1 MPEEILRAV
10 RDHGLEYDRYPD
22 PNCRA
27 LRRALAAREGVPEE
41 WLVFGNGAADLIVR
55 LAMAVKPR
63 QALVPAPTFSE
74 YEAAVKLAGGET
86 RRFFLDGSRGYRVTA
101 DYAGALRPG
110 DEMVFLCN
118 PNNPTGSLAEPG
130 TVAATLEACS
140 RVGAVLV
147 VDECFLPFTD
157 GPSCKGLLQEYPNL
171 IVLRAFTK
179 LYAMAGLRL
188 GYLLCSGGDLVGRI
202 AAWGQCWSVST
213 PAQAA
218 GLAALSLPDWEET
231 DPPVSSHRASQGGRQ
246 APGAGLSGV
255 PFRQPAS
262 CCSGGTET
270 LWDQAMERGVMLRAC
285 GNFPRLGYRL
295 LPHRPQAGSLKTRL
309 CWRSW
314 RRQEET
320 HGKSNHDSG
329 DHLQRGKELPGGG
342 AVPDFCPGRLPGGP
356 L

>member
-1 MPEEILRAV
+1 MSLDPHGGNIYAYDGVKLDFSVNLNPLGMPEEILQAV

-101 DYAGALRPG
+101 DYAGAVRPG

-140 RVGAVLV
+140 RVGAVLWW
-147 VDECFLPFTD
+147 T
-157 GPSCKGLLQEYPNL
+157 S
-171 IVLRAFTK
+171 
-179 LYAMAGLRL
+179 
-188 GYLLCSGGDLVGRI
+188 
-202 AAWGQCWSVST
+202 
-213 PAQAA
+213 
-218 GLAALSLPDWEET
+218 
-231 DPPVSSHRASQGGRQ
+231 
-246 APGAGLSGV
+246 
-255 PFRQPAS
+255 AS
-262 CCSGGTET
+262 CP
-270 LWDQAMERGVMLRAC
+270 LRT
-285 GNFPRLGYRL
+285 G
-295 LPHRPQAGSLKTRL
+295 LPARD
-309 CWRSW
+309 CCRSI
-314 RRQEET
+314 
-320 HGKSNHDSG
+320 
-329 DHLQRGKELPGGG
+329 PI
-342 AVPDFCPGRLPGGP
+342 
-356 L
+356 

>member
-1 MPEEILRAV
+1 MSLDPHGGNIYAYDGVKLDFSVNLNPLGMPEEILQAV

-101 DYAGALRPG
+101 DYAGAVRPG

-147 VDECFLPFTD
+147 VDECFLPFTE

-171 IVLRAFTK
+171 IVIRAFTK

-188 GYLLCSGGDLVGRI
+188 GYLLCSGGDLAGRI

-213 PAQAA
+213 PAQVA
-218 GLAALSLPDWEET
+218 GLAALSLPDWEERT
-231 DPPVSSHRASQGGRQ
+231 RRYLRTERPRVAGRLRELGFPVYPSDSNF
-246 APGAGLSGV
+246 LL
-255 PFRQPAS
+255 FR
-262 CCSGGTET
+262 GEET
-270 LWDQAMERGVMLRAC
+270 LWDQAMERSVMLRAC
-285 GNFPRLGYRL
+285 GNFPGLDTGFYRIGL
-295 LPHRPQAGSLKTRL
+295 KGRPQNEALL
-309 CWRSW
+309 
-314 RRQEET
+314 EVLAET
-320 HGKSNHDSG
+320 
-329 DHLQRGKELPGGG
+329 GGN
-342 AVPDFCPGRLPGGP
+342 AWQKQS
-356 L
+356 

>member
-1 MPEEILRAV
+1 MSLDPHGGNIYAYDGVKLDFSVTLNPLGMPDEILRAV

-188 GYLLCSGGDLVGRI
+188 GYCLSADSELLRAMGRTVQP
-202 AAWGQCWSVST
+202 WNVSL

-218 GLAALSLPDWEET
+218 GVAALGEREFLRRTRAVIHEERVWLRERLTGLGLQVFPSQANYLLVKGRPDLCEKLLERGILARSCANYHGLGPEYFRLAVKRHEEN
-231 DPPVSSHRASQGGRQ
+231 
-246 APGAGLSGV
+246 
-255 PFRQPAS
+255 
-262 CCSGGTET
+262 ET
-270 LWDQAMERGVMLRAC
+270 LIATLQDI
-285 GNFPRLGYRL
+285 
-295 LPHRPQAGSLKTRL
+295 LK
-309 CWRSW
+309 
-314 RRQEET
+314 E
-320 HGKSNHDSG
+320 G
-329 DHLQRGKELPGGG
+329 
-342 AVPDFCPGRLPGGP
+342 
-356 L
+356 